1 MRQNKYSF
9 LFLVLS
15 LYGSLLMAVAAVY
28 LSGTF
33 QPLVFLLRFS
43 TFWFGSFLLAMLVF
57 LYYTRLQVYT
67 LSKADR
73 SRLMRFSTY
82 MVSGG
87 VVMAIAV
94 ASTLFFFRSVW

>member
-1 MRQNKYSF
+1 MRQSKPSF

-15 LYGSLLMAVAAVY
+15 LYGSLLMAVAAFY
-28 LSGTF
+28 LSDDY

-43 TFWFGSFLLAMLVF
+43 TFWFCSFLLAMLVF
-57 LYYTRLQVYT
+57 LYYTKRQIYT
-67 LSKADR
+67 LSSVER
-73 SRLMRFSTY
+73 SRVMRFCTF

-94 ASTLFFFRSVW
+94 ASTLFYFRSMW